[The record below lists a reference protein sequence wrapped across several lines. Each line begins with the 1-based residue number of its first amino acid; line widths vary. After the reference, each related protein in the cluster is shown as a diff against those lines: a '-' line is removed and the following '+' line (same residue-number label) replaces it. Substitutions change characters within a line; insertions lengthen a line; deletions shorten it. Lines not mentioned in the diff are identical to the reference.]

1 MNWESAVL
9 RKKKREREEEG
20 IIQTLWPSSVL
31 PEIEL

>member
-9 RKKKREREEEG
+9 RKKKKEREEEE